1 MSHESR
7 GVGVEGRED
16 GAVDG
21 LVRRSHDEELLE
33 LGARDGAP
41 GAQEVSS
48 RSGGGV
54 DGRLGAG
61 RVKSGIVRLGSW
73 LSVWTVVVVEGI
85 KFGAFAIEG
94 AVK

>member
-1 MSHESR
+1 MSHEPK
-7 GVGVEGRED
+7 GLGVEGLGD

-33 LGARDGAP
+33 LAACNSAP

-61 RVKSGIVRLGSW
+61 RVKSGIVSGSW
-73 LSVWTVVVVEGI
+73 LSV
-85 KFGAFAIEG
+85 
-94 AVK
+94 